1 MTFKAD
7 LIQGPTRG
15 GSSFEIG
22 TTSGTGNTGEGGSS
36 LNKERNSDSEDEGE
50 ETEQEPVNTKASLN
64 DYLLARDRAR
74 RQIKP
79 QLPLKV
85 ETLLHML

>member
-22 TTSGTGNTGEGGSS
+22 TTSGSGNTGEGGAS
-36 LNKERNSDSEDEGE
+36 LKKEKYSESEEEGE
-50 ETEQEPVNTKASLN
+50 ETEQDPENTEASLN
-64 DYLLARDRAR
+64 DRLARDRAR

-79 QLPLKV
+79 QLSLKV
-85 ETLLHML
+85 ETLLLTL